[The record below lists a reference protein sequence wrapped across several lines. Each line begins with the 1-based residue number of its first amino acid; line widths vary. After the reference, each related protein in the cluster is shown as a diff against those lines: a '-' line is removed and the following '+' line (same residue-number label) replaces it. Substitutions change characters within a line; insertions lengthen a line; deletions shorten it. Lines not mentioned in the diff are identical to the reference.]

1 MAEQF
6 KIRFDYS
13 ERRFEEELFLR
24 GPNGTEFVSSIMDT
38 GANISIVDLEV
49 ADKLGA
55 EIIGKAHVTG
65 VGGTAVFIYRVILE
79 VSATHTLADGRKVE
93 YREKRELGAIPY
105 FWKGGSALVVYIKI
119 PNSVIPVVY
128 PAMILK
134 RELPYISSGEFN
146 ALLQNIILEDNSAKI
161 TSRFSFE
168 EIRKKVSDMN
178 KDQFL
183 DFLGNLIVIQKKP
196 VIESVHYTGLGS
208 PLLLGV
214 DIMEAMQKKGF
225 PIQFEF

>member
-1 MAEQF
+1 
-6 KIRFDYS
+6 
-13 ERRFEEELFLR
+13 
-24 GPNGTEFVSSIMDT
+24 
-38 GANISIVDLEV
+38 
-49 ADKLGA
+49 
-55 EIIGKAHVTG
+55 
-65 VGGTAVFIYRVILE
+65 
-79 VSATHTLADGRKVE
+79 
-93 YREKRELGAIPY
+93 
-105 FWKGGSALVVYIKI
+105 
-119 PNSVIPVVY
+119 
-128 PAMILK
+128 MILK